1 MRDQSSDSGE
11 ISPHQ
16 AAELLSDLAS
26 KDERYGKLTGSSEKQ
41 GKPNRGE
48 SAKKQKAENRKQ
60 KQKAK
65 IEGWNTSYEIK
76 KAGQDP

>member
-48 SAKKQKAENRKQ
+48 SAKKQKTE
-60 KQKAK
+60 

>member
-48 SAKKQKAENRKQ
+48 SAKKQKAESRKQ
-60 KQKAK
+60 KTESKNRRMEYK
-65 IEGWNTSYEIK
+65 L
-76 KAGQDP
+76 

>member
-48 SAKKQKAENRKQ
+48 SAKKQKAESR